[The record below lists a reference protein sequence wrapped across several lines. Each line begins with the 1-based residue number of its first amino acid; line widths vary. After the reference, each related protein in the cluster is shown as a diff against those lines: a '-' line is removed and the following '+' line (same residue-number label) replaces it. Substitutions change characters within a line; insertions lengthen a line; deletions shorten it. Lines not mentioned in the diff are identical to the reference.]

1 MFRKYTIAL
10 LLAVALSIAPRA
22 FGALHTE
29 HWRPYLLVET
39 SIGVAVATDT
49 KQPDGYSS
57 DAECEARLTEMAESM
72 LANNPELKVM
82 GKCSTNDPET
92 EVTEI
97 QKALGATPGK
107 DI

>member
-1 MFRKYTIAL
+1 MLRKYTIAL
-10 LLAVALSIAPRA
+10 LLAVVLSIAPRVSA
-22 FGALHTE
+22 QDAE

-39 SIGVAVATDT
+39 SIGVAVGTDT

-57 DAECEARLTEMAESM
+57 DAECEARLTEMVESM

-92 EVTEI
+92 EVIEI